1 MPTPKCPPKP
11 KKTPTEKLLNWDA
24 HYVGIKALRERQ
36 QKSITLEELVS
47 EVMPLLSRSA
57 HTIIGSQI
65 PVFTEW
71 GVEDL
76 KLNMALLKNHYS
88 LRHLN
93 YLDDCT

>member
-47 EVMPLLSRSA
+47 EVLPLLSRSA
-57 HTIIGSQI
+57 HTIIGGQI
-65 PVFTEW
+65 PVFTAW
-71 GVEDL
+71 DVVDL
-76 KLNMALLKNHYS
+76 KGNMAYLKS
-88 LRHLN
+88 S
-93 YLDDCT
+93 YLSKPWV

>member
-11 KKTPTEKLLNWDA
+11 KKKPTEKLLNWDA

-57 HTIIGSQI
+57 HTIIGGQI
-65 PVFTEW
+65 PVFTAW
-71 GVEDL
+71 DVVDL
-76 KLNMALLKNHYS
+76 KGNMAYLKS
-88 LRHLN
+88 S
-93 YLDDCT
+93 YLSKPWV

>member
-1 MPTPKCPPKP
+1 MPTPKCPLKP

-57 HTIIGSQI
+57 HTIIGGQI
-65 PVFTEW
+65 PVFTAW
-71 GVEDL
+71 DVVDL
-76 KLNMALLKNHYS
+76 KGNMAYLKS
-88 LRHLN
+88 S
-93 YLDDCT
+93 YLSKPWV

>member
-1 MPTPKCPPKP
+1 MKKKP
-11 KKTPTEKLLNWDA
+11 SEKLLNWDA
-24 HYVGIKALRERQ
+24 HYVGIKAMRELQ
-36 QKSITLEELVS
+36 QNCITLEELVD

-57 HTIIGSQI
+57 HTIIEGQI

-88 LRHLN
+88 LRRLS
-93 YLDDCT
+93 YLE